1 MIPADYFDRLDTPAE
16 NSPVGRLM
24 RKMRAA
30 FPNLDLETIREESR
44 AALYGVGGKNRVA
57 IAFNRFLRNRKVDKA
72 PRKARAR
79 LIPQALEMA
88 SGLSTSIANQRS
100 V

>member
-44 AALYGVGGKNRVA
+44 AALYGVGGKNR
-57 IAFNRFLRNRKVDKA
+57 FLRNRKVDKA